1 MKKII
6 ALITVAVLL
15 CGTLGACSGSGKT
28 RFQEFS
34 FSLDSK
40 PVADEEILN
49 LEGDSNAF
57 RVEFDVPE
65 TGYIK
70 LLAYDN
76 SDYENWPE
84 VMPRI
89 YADIKNSDGKVIHD
103 NIEISEGSFEKYSVE
118 KGKVTAEITF
128 EFIPAGVSSLAL
140 SWAFAPESDE
150 TVVLEVDKNVAV
162 IADENGQAEFS
173 FTTEENAIYTI
184 TPTEACT
191 YEWDGSFIIKNAE
204 GKDVAGELDIH
215 GTEWVSRSVF
225 LPEGEYTVTVSGLSA
240 IACCKVTLNA
250 SCKEAVIDNEE
261 GMTVPIQYGFTL
273 INNSTRVAKLNVD
286 GSKNRLMIF
295 SAGTETYYDRV
306 HTANVTITDADGNV
320 VCEEVCE
327 EFCRIDISEYS
338 GEYTVTVSASGSCVV
353 ELVLMEE

>member
-6 ALITVAVLL
+6 AFLTVALLL
-15 CGTLGACSGSGKT
+15 CGTLSACSGNAKT
-28 RFQEFS
+28 TFHLFS
-34 FSLDSK
+34 FSLEDK
-40 PVADEEILN
+40 PVANEEILT
-49 LEGDSNAF
+49 LEGASNAF

-70 LLAYDN
+70 LLAYD
-76 SDYENWPE
+76 STDYENWPE

-89 YADIKNSDGKVIHD
+89 YADIKDADGKVIYD
-103 NIEISEGSFEKYSVE
+103 NIEIGEGSFEKYLIE
-118 KGKVTAEITF
+118 KGKTTAEITF
-128 EFIPAGVSSLAL
+128 EFVPAGVRSIAL
-140 SWAFAPESDE
+140 SWAFATENDGILPLAIDGS
-150 TVVLEVDKNVAV
+150 VAAL
-162 IADENGQAEFS
+162 ADENGQAKFS
-173 FTTEENAIYTI
+173 FTAEENAIYTI

-191 YEWDGSFIIKNAE
+191 YEWDGSFIIENAE

-215 GTEWVSRSVF
+215 GTEWGSRSVF

-273 INNSTRVAKLNVD
+273 LNNSDRVAKLNVD
-286 GSKNRLMIF
+286 GSKNSLMVF
-295 SAGTETYYDRV
+295 SAGTETYYDSV